1 MAISIT
7 TALVKLLAVVAQQQ
21 LTQLT
26 ENLTIKP
33 KQQFLPPIMTQFLML
48 KILIILAK
56 FPSPMT

>member
-7 TALVKLLAVVAQQQ
+7 TAPAKLLAVVAQQQ

-26 ENLTIKP
+26 ALLIIML